1 MGGPIQPQFPLN
13 FSSTCTIM
21 YWLVYL
27 YLKFHFLKY
36 LTKNGTIE
44 IIYCKSKNQVVD
56 ISLKLKLF
64 IKLKK
69 LLGVYIQKENVVMLI
84 NIVLRE
90 RLLNKNSSLN
100 KNFL

>member
-1 MGGPIQPQFPLN
+1 M
-13 FSSTCTIM
+13 
-21 YWLVYL
+21 
-27 YLKFHFLKY
+27 KFHFLKY

-84 NIVLRE
+84 NIILRE